1 MLKDLKVIISM
12 QKQIQNII
20 KIIEEINTTV
30 IKIKK
35 TILKTS
41 INN

>member
-1 MLKDLKVIISM
+1 MLKNLKVIISM

-20 KIIEEINTTV
+20 KIIEKVNITV